1 MSIHLRSLAYAVG
14 LASAF
19 GLAGLTPG
27 LAQQT
32 GNDLI
37 KLCPDNP
44 AGMVCPESAQSFVGA
59 QTPGRATDSNIIRL
73 VQVISQAGDTP
84 RVTKKV
90 CLNTAEGIVVL
101 GSIVTDAGE
110 KQWVADTAEAMC
122 EGNLGI
128 GMSNLPLPPGDM
140 PTGSLPDGTIVVKPL
155 PGSKEPG
162 RPVFVDPPPSLSE
175 PSEPVEAGPP
185 GGGDGGGDGGD
196 GSGGGG
202 GDEPI
207 E

>member
-101 GSIVTDAGE
+101 GSIVTDAE
-110 KQWVADTAEAMC
+110 QKQWVADTAEAMC
-122 EGNLGI
+122 KGNLGVA
-128 GMSNLPLPPGDM
+128 
-140 PTGSLPDGTIVVKPL
+140 SLARTPSPD
-155 PGSKEPG
+155 
-162 RPVFVDPPPSLSE
+162 RPPSLSD
-175 PSEPVEAGPP
+175 PVEANPPP
-185 GGGDGGGDGGD
+185 GGYD
-196 GSGGGG
+196 
-202 GDEPI
+202 PI

>member
-1 MSIHLRSLAYAVG
+1 MTIHLRSLAYAVG

-44 AGMVCPESAQSFVGA
+44 SGMVCPESAQAFVGA
-59 QTPGRATDSNIIRL
+59 QTPGRATDSNVIRL

-90 CLNTAEGIVVL
+90 CLNTAEGILVL
-101 GSIVTDAGE
+101 GSIVTDAGD

-122 EGNLGI
+122 QGNLGV
-128 GMSNLPLPPGDM
+128 GMSNLPPLPGDM
-140 PTGSLPDGTIVVKPL
+140 PTGSLPDDGVTIDPL
-155 PGSKEPG
+155 PGSEEPG
-162 RPVFVDPPPSLSE
+162 RPVFVDPPPSLSD
-175 PSEPVEAGPP
+175 PSDPVEAGPP
-185 GGGDGGGDGGD
+185 GGGDGGGDGGGYD
-196 GSGGGG
+196 
-202 GDEPI
+202 PI